1 MTTPSTSKM
10 TFKIYFL
17 TFFLFDCSKTLSNY
31 QNFLKSRRRPFEQS
45 LFLFISQDVAYA
57 LTTSLECE
65 LLPEMDSSVDF
76 YLEELQRQLESRGKL
91 YHANVKDLRSHFD
104 LVWLDY
110 ARVIVTGLWKR
121 LSKEQMERYRD
132 VVGPSMIN
140 KSLPHIQFIIERI
153 HQKLVEEDVCS
164 VLEEAK

>member
-1 MTTPSTSKM
+1 
-10 TFKIYFL
+10 
-17 TFFLFDCSKTLSNY
+17 
-31 QNFLKSRRRPFEQS
+31 
-45 LFLFISQDVAYA
+45 
-57 LTTSLECE
+57 
-65 LLPEMDSSVDF
+65 MDSSVDF